1 MTHLNVLKRLKYVQ
15 YQIEFKPK
23 AIKDLQKIPVN
34 ERERIINKIEAMQDD
49 LQGDVK
55 RLTNFTPEYRLRV
68 GDYRVLFELE
78 EQTII
83 VYRVK
88 HRSKAYE

>member
-1 MTHLNVLKRLKYVQ
+1 M
-15 YQIEFKPK
+15 
-23 AIKDLQKIPVN
+23 
-34 ERERIINKIEAMQDD
+34 
-49 LQGDVK
+49 
-55 RLTNFTPEYRLRV
+55 
-68 GDYRVLFELE
+68 FELE

>member
-1 MTHLNVLKRLKYVQ
+1 M
-15 YQIEFKPK
+15 
-23 AIKDLQKIPVN
+23 KDLEKIPVN
-34 ERERIINKIEAMQDD
+34 DRERIINKVEAMQDD

-68 GDYRVLFELE
+68 GDYRVLFELAE
-78 EQTII
+78 ATII
-83 VYRVK
+83 IYRVK

>member
-1 MTHLNVLKRLKYVQ
+1 MQ

-34 ERERIINKIEAMQDD
+34 DREGIINKIEAMQDD

-55 RLTNFTPEYRLRV
+55 RLTNFTPEYRFRV